1 MTWCKGVIDVLF
13 VCVWICSFLLYETRS
28 NIHNNHIHPASR
40 SRKALAV
47 EMLRIIEE
55 FCHRIILEI
64 IPGD

>member
-1 MTWCKGVIDVLF
+1 MYYLC
-13 VCVWICSFLLYETRS
+13 VCGFLAYETRS
-28 NIHNNHIHPASR
+28 NIHNNRIHPASR